1 MSSSFNAPLD
11 RSTIDQVNRILA
23 QTGER
28 ARLKD
33 ILRAKLVEC
42 GWSDRIQNEC
52 YSKLRSIVLAFF

>member
-1 MSSSFNAPLD
+1 MSTPFNSPLD
-11 RSTIDQVNRILA
+11 RTTVEQVNKLLA

-42 GWSDRIQNEC
+42 GWADRIQNEC
-52 YSKLRSIVLAFF
+52 FSTKGKESRER

>member
-1 MSSSFNAPLD
+1 MSSFNAAAAALD
-11 RSTIDQVNRILA
+11 RSTIDQVNRLLA

-52 YSKLRSIVLAFF
+52 YSKFVVAW